1 MNRSSLEERITGS
14 FIERLQS
21 NNDLS
26 DEFPKILQ
34 EEMSQ
39 SSFGND
45 DDIIEAAIE
54 KNHK

>member
-1 MNRSSLEERITGS
+1 MNRSSLEERISAS

-45 DDIIEAAIE
+45 DNIIEAAIE
-54 KNHK
+54 NNHK